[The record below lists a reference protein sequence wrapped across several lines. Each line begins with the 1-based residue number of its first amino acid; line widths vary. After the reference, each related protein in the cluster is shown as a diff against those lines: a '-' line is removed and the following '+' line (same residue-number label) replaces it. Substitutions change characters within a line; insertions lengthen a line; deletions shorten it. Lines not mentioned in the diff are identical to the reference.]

1 MKIKREL
8 SMRSNKSTIKN
19 IARERVEK
27 LFTLSKTIY
36 STDPQLSKRYVDIA
50 LNICKK
56 ANLRL
61 PLNDKLRICKKC
73 KCPMI
78 PGLTCR
84 TRTRP
89 EHNSKLIVTCLDCGN
104 IKRIPLGKKK
114 KRKNSSM

>member
-1 MKIKREL
+1 
-8 SMRSNKSTIKN
+8 MRSNTSIVRN
-19 IARERVEK
+19 IARERVQK
-27 LFTLSKTIY
+27 LLTLSKEIY
-36 STDPQLSKRYVDIA
+36 TTDPQLSKRYVDIA

-56 ANLRL
+56 VNLRL

-78 PGLTCR
+78 IGLTCR
-84 TRTRP
+84 IRTRP

-104 IKRIPLGKKK
+104 IKRIPLGKTK